1 MDSIRVA
8 VAQLNTVV
16 GDIAGNAE
24 QAAAAIDKARA
35 LECEIIAL
43 PELCITGYP
52 PEDLLLSD
60 AFIEA
65 NLVAVDVL
73 VAKTHGIVAAIGY
86 VDRAEPGSDGSAP
99 SLYNAAAIVADGA
112 RVAVHHK
119 WHLPNYGV
127 FDERRYFQPGA
138 DCHVVEVAGVQV
150 GFSICEDIWVQ
161 PGPADV
167 QCAAGADLVVC
178 LNASP
183 YELGKLDARIELM
196 QAFATRYGAAGVY
209 VNQVGGQDEL
219 VFDGASFVIAPD
231 GDLYS
236 LAPQWEESVVA
247 FDVPVLVQ
255 PDATRPRAVKADREP
270 AERVGAN
277 ISATRSDDGPVGA
290 DASRPQS
297 VAADR
302 ETAGRVAT
310 TVSATRS
317 DDGPVESDAHRSRS
331 AGVEHGLA
339 KHVAV
344 SIRASRPSDGLD
356 DAGDQRS
363 QSVGFDHATVKHV
376 ATSFKASPSEDK
388 PTLDQPA
395 TSRMGFHEDVYSA
408 LVTGTRDYV
417 RKTGFANVAVAIS
430 GGIDSA
436 LVATVAVDALGAAQ
450 VVGVTMPSRFSSA
463 GSVSDSELLAANL
476 GIPLWNVPIEPAHAA
491 FDSMLASEFAGT
503 ESNTAEENVQARI
516 RGNVMMTIANKFGW
530 LVLTT
535 GNKSEM
541 ATGYA
546 TLYGDMAGGFA
557 VIKDIPKQLVYELA
571 EHRNAATSDNPPIP
585 QAIIDKPPS
594 AELKPDQTDQ
604 DSLPDYAVLDAILA
618 AYVEQRKSP
627 VQIIDALA
635 HMHAGDRETFAQ
647 TVQRVTSLV
656 DRNEY
661 KRRQAP
667 PGIKITGLAFG
678 RDRRM
683 PIASAWR
690 G

>member
-65 NLVAVDVL
+65 NLAAVDEL

-86 VDRAEPGSDGSAP
+86 VERAEPGGDGSAP

-112 RVAVHHK
+112 SVAVHHK

-138 DCHVVEVAGVQV
+138 DCHVINIAGVRV

-183 YELGKLDARIELM
+183 YELGKLDARVELM
-196 QAFATRYGAAGVY
+196 RAVAMRYGAAGVY

-219 VFDGASFVIAPD
+219 VFDGASFVIAP
-231 GDLYS
+231 GGELCA

-255 PDATRPRAVKADREP
+255 TGAHRSQSVAANREP
-270 AERVGAN
+270 VGRVATTE
-277 ISATRSDDGPVGA
+277 SATRSDDGPVGA
-290 DASRPQS
+290 DKRSSQS
-297 VAADR
+297 V
-302 ETAGRVAT
+302 
-310 TVSATRS
+310 
-317 DDGPVESDAHRSRS
+317 
-331 AGVEHGLA
+331 GVEHGLA
-339 KHVAV
+339 KRVAV
-344 SIRASRPSDGLD
+344 RIRATRPSDGQGH
-356 DAGDQRS
+356 AGDQRS
-363 QSVGFDHATVKHV
+363 QSVGANDGAVMHV
-376 ATSFKASPSEDK
+376 ATSFRESRSEDK
-388 PTLDQPA
+388 PTLGAPT

-436 LVATVAVDALGAAQ
+436 LVATIAVDALGAEN

-491 FDSMLASEFAGT
+491 FDSMLASQFAGT
-503 ESNTAEENVQARI
+503 DPNTAEENVQARI

-571 EHRNAATSDNPPIP
+571 QHRNWATPDNPSIP

-604 DSLPDYAVLDAILA
+604 DSLPDYAILDAILA

-627 VQIIDALA
+627 EQIIDALA
-635 HMHAGDRETFAQ
+635 HMHGGDHATFAQ
-647 TVQRVTSLV
+647 TVQQVTSLV

>member
-24 QAAAAIDKARA
+24 QAAAAIDRARA

-52 PEDLLLSD
+52 PEDLLLSN

-65 NLVAVDVL
+65 NLAAVNEL
-73 VAKTHGIVAAIGY
+73 IAKTRGIVAAIGY
-86 VDRAEPGSDGSAP
+86 VDRAEPSSDGAAP
-99 SLYNAAAIVADGA
+99 NLYNAAAIVADGA
-112 RVAVHHK
+112 SVAVHHK

-138 DCHVVEVAGVQV
+138 DCQVIDIAGVKV

-219 VFDGASFVIAPD
+219 VFDGASFVIGPD
-231 GDLYS
+231 GELCA

-247 FDVPVLVQ
+247 FDVPVLMR
-255 PDATRPRAVKADREP
+255 PDAT
-270 AERVGAN
+270 
-277 ISATRSDDGPVGA
+277 
-290 DASRPQS
+290 RPQS

-302 ETAGRVAT
+302 EPVGRVAT
-310 TVSATRS
+310 STSGARRNDVSPEA
-317 DDGPVESDAHRSRS
+317 DKHRSQLVG
-331 AGVEHGLA
+331 ANHG
-339 KHVAV
+339 
-344 SIRASRPSDGLD
+344 S
-356 DAGDQRS
+356 
-363 QSVGFDHATVKHV
+363 VKHV
-376 ATSFKASPSEDK
+376 ATSFRASPTDGK
-388 PTLDQPA
+388 PTLDPPT
-395 TSRMGFHEDVYSA
+395 TSRMGYHEDVYSG

-436 LVATVAVDALGAAQ
+436 LVATIAVDALGAAQ

-491 FDSMLASEFAGT
+491 FDSMLASQFAGT
-503 ESNTAEENVQARI
+503 EPNTAEENVQARI

-535 GNKSEM
+535 GN
-541 ATGYA
+541 
-546 TLYGDMAGGFA
+546 
-557 VIKDIPKQLVYELA
+557 
-571 EHRNAATSDNPPIP
+571 
-585 QAIIDKPPS
+585 
-594 AELKPDQTDQ
+594 
-604 DSLPDYAVLDAILA
+604 
-618 AYVEQRKSP
+618 
-627 VQIIDALA
+627 
-635 HMHAGDRETFAQ
+635 
-647 TVQRVTSLV
+647 SLV
-656 DRNEY
+656 
-661 KRRQAP
+661 Q
-667 PGIKITGLAFG
+667 
-678 RDRRM
+678 
-683 PIASAWR
+683 
-690 G
+690 

>member
-16 GDIAGNAE
+16 GDAPGNAAK
-24 QAAAAIDKARA
+24 AADAIDKARA
-35 LECEIIAL
+35 LQCEIIAL
-43 PELCITGYP
+43 PELCVTGYP

-60 AFIEA
+60 AFIDA
-65 NLVAVDVL
+65 NLVAVNQL
-73 VAKTHGIVAAIGY
+73 AAKTRDIVAAIGF
-86 VDRAEPGSDGSAP
+86 VDREESADESTP
-99 SLYNAAAIVADGA
+99 KLYNAAAIATGGELTS
-112 RVAVHHK
+112 VHHK

-127 FDERRYFQPGA
+127 FDERRYFQPGHA
-138 DCHVVEVAGVQV
+138 CQVIEVDGIKV

-161 PGPADV
+161 PGPADA
-167 QCAAGADLVVC
+167 QCLAGANLVVC

-183 YELGKLDARIELM
+183 FELGKLDARVELM
-196 QAFATRYGAAGVY
+196 RAFATRYGAAGVY

-231 GDLYS
+231 GELHAV
-236 LAPQWEESVVA
+236 APQWQETVVA
-247 FDVPVLVQ
+247 FDVPIK
-255 PDATRPRAVKADREP
+255 TRPKQRCNGSEEIEGREVEHV
-270 AERVGAN
+270 AISVGA
-277 ISATRSDDGPVGA
+277 RLRDDKRA
-290 DASRPQS
+290 LDAPS
-297 VAADR
+297 
-302 ETAGRVAT
+302 T
-310 TVSATRS
+310 TM
-317 DDGPVESDAHRSRS
+317 
-331 AGVEHGLA
+331 
-339 KHVAV
+339 
-344 SIRASRPSDGLD
+344 
-356 DAGDQRS
+356 
-363 QSVGFDHATVKHV
+363 
-376 ATSFKASPSEDK
+376 
-388 PTLDQPA
+388 
-395 TSRMGFHEDVYSA
+395 MGHHEDIYCA

-417 RKTGFANVAVAIS
+417 RKTGFSKVAVAIS

-436 LVATVAVDALGAAQ
+436 LVATIAADSLGAENI
-450 VVGVTMPSRFSSA
+450 VGVTMPSRYSSA
-463 GSVSDSELLAANL
+463 GSVSDSETLATNL
-476 GIPLWNVPIEPAHAA
+476 GIPLWNIPIEPAHDA
-491 FDSMLASEFAGT
+491 FDSMLAAAFSGT
-503 ESNTAEENVQARI
+503 APNTAEENVQARI

-571 EHRNAATSDNPPIP
+571 EYRNAASPDNPPIP

-604 DSLPDYAVLDAILA
+604 DSLPDYEVLDAILA

-627 VQIIDALA
+627 ERIVDELA
-635 HMHAGDRETFAQ
+635 PRWDGDRVSLAQ
-647 TVQRVTSLV
+647 TVQRVVSMV

-667 PGIKITGLAFG
+667 PGVKITGLAFG

-683 PIASAWR
+683 PIASAW
-690 G
+690 GS

>member
-16 GDIAGNAE
+16 GDAPGNAAK
-24 QAAAAIDKARA
+24 AADAIDKARE
-35 LECEIIAL
+35 LQCEIIAL
-43 PELCITGYP
+43 PELCVTGYP

-60 AFIEA
+60 AFIDA
-65 NLVAVDVL
+65 NLVAVEQL
-73 VAKTHGIVAAIGY
+73 AAKTRDIVAAIGF
-86 VDRAEPGSDGSAP
+86 VDREESAGESTP
-99 SLYNAAAIVADGA
+99 KLYNAAAIATGGELA
-112 RVAVHHK
+112 SVHHK

-127 FDERRYFQPGA
+127 FDERRYFQPGRA
-138 DCHVVEVAGVQV
+138 CQVIEIDGIKV

-161 PGPADV
+161 PGPADA
-167 QCAAGADLVVC
+167 QCLAGANLVVC

-183 YELGKLDARIELM
+183 FELGKLDARVELM
-196 QAFATRYGAAGVY
+196 RAFATRYGSAGVY

-231 GDLYS
+231 GELHAV
-236 LAPQWEESVVA
+236 APQWQESVIA
-247 FDVPVLVQ
+247 FDVPVKTGPKQKRNGSEEIDGQEV
-255 PDATRPRAVKADREP
+255 
-270 AERVGAN
+270 ERVA
-277 ISATRSDDGPVGA
+277 ISVGA
-290 DASRPQS
+290 RLRDAKPALDAPS
-297 VAADR
+297 
-302 ETAGRVAT
+302 T
-310 TVSATRS
+310 TMI
-317 DDGPVESDAHRSRS
+317 GH
-331 AGVEHGLA
+331 
-339 KHVAV
+339 
-344 SIRASRPSDGLD
+344 
-356 DAGDQRS
+356 
-363 QSVGFDHATVKHV
+363 
-376 ATSFKASPSEDK
+376 
-388 PTLDQPA
+388 
-395 TSRMGFHEDVYSA
+395 HEDIYSA
-408 LVTGTRDYV
+408 LLTGTRDYV
-417 RKTGFANVAVAIS
+417 RKTGFSKVAVAIS

-436 LVATVAVDALGAAQ
+436 LVATIAADSLGAENI
-450 VVGVTMPSRFSSA
+450 VGVTMPSRYSSD
-463 GSVSDSELLAANL
+463 GSVSDSETLAANL
-476 GIPLWNVPIEPAHAA
+476 GIPLWNVPIEPAHDA
-491 FDSMLASEFAGT
+491 FDSMLATAFMGT
-503 ESNTAEENVQARI
+503 DPNTAEENVQARI

-571 EHRNAATSDNPPIP
+571 KYRNDAAPDNPPIP

-604 DSLPDYAVLDAILA
+604 DSLPDYEALDAILA

-627 VQIIDALA
+627 EQIVDDLA
-635 HMHAGDRETFAQ
+635 PRWGGDRVSLAQ
-647 TVQRVTSLV
+647 TVQRVVSMV

-683 PIASAWR
+683 PIASAW
-690 G
+690 GS

>member
-24 QAAAAIDKARA
+24 QAAAAIDRARA

-65 NLVAVDVL
+65 NRAAVDEL
-73 VAKTHGIVAAIGY
+73 VAKTRGIVAAIGY
-86 VDRAEPGSDGSAP
+86 VDRAEPSSDGAP
-99 SLYNAAAIVADGA
+99 PILYNTAAIVANGA

-138 DCHVVEVAGVQV
+138 DCHVIDIAGVKV

-196 QAFATRYGAAGVY
+196 RAFATRYGAAGVY

-219 VFDGASFVIAPD
+219 VFDGASFVIGPD
-231 GDLYS
+231 GELCA

-247 FDVPVLVQ
+247 FDVPVLMR
-255 PDATRPRAVKADREP
+255 PDAT
-270 AERVGAN
+270 
-277 ISATRSDDGPVGA
+277 
-290 DASRPQS
+290 RPQS

-302 ETAGRVAT
+302 EPAGRVAT

-317 DDGPVESDAHRSRS
+317 DDGSVEANKRSSDS
-331 AGVEHGLA
+331 AGV
-339 KHVAV
+339 
-344 SIRASRPSDGLD
+344 
-356 DAGDQRS
+356 
-363 QSVGFDHATVKHV
+363 DHATVKHV
-376 ATSFKASPSEDK
+376 ATSFRASPTDDK
-388 PTLDQPA
+388 PTLDSPNA
-395 TSRMGFHEDVYSA
+395 SRMGYHEDVYSA

-436 LVATVAVDALGAAQ
+436 LVATIAVDALGAAQ
-450 VVGVTMPSRFSSA
+450 VVGVTMPSRFSSE

-476 GIPLWNVPIEPAHAA
+476 SIPLWNIPIEPAHAA
-491 FDSMLASEFAGT
+491 FDSMLASQFAGT
-503 ESNTAEENVQARI
+503 EPNTAEENVQARI

-571 EHRNAATSDNPPIP
+571 KHRNTATPDKPPIP

-618 AYVEQRKSP
+618 AYVEQRKSQE
-627 VQIIDALA
+627 QIIDALA
-635 HMHAGDRETFAQ
+635 HMHAGDHATFAQ
-647 TVQRVTSLV
+647 TVQQVTSLV

-667 PGIKITGLAFG
+667 QGIKITGLAFG

>member
-24 QAAAAIDKARA
+24 QAAAAIDRARA
-35 LECEIIAL
+35 LQCEIIAL

-65 NLVAVDVL
+65 NLVAVDEL
-73 VAKTHGIVAAIGY
+73 VAETRGIVAAIGY
-86 VDRAEPGSDGSAP
+86 VDRAEPSSDGSPP
-99 SLYNAAAIVADGA
+99 SLYNAAAIAVDGA

-127 FDERRYFQPGA
+127 FDERRYFQPGY
-138 DCHVVEVAGVQV
+138 DCHVVDVAGVKV

-167 QCAAGADLVVC
+167 QGASGADLVVC

-196 QAFATRYGAAGVY
+196 RAFATRYGAAGVY

-219 VFDGASFVIAPD
+219 AFDGASFVIAPD
-231 GDLYS
+231 GELCA
-236 LAPQWEESVVA
+236 LAPQWEASVVA

-255 PDATRPRAVKADREP
+255 PDA
-270 AERVGAN
+270 N
-277 ISATRSDDGPVGA
+277 
-290 DASRPQS
+290 RPQS
-297 VAADR
+297 IAADR
-302 ETAGRVAT
+302 ETVGPVAT
-310 TVSATRS
+310 TVSASRPT
-317 DDGPVESDAHRSRS
+317 DGPVESDAHRSHAAR
-331 AGVEHGLA
+331 VEHGLA

-344 SIRASRPSDGLD
+344 GIRASRPSDGPD

-376 ATSFKASPSEDK
+376 ATSFRASRTDNK
-388 PTLDQPA
+388 PALDLPA
-395 TSRMGFHEDVYSA
+395 TSRMGYHEDVYSA
-408 LVTGTRDYV
+408 LVTGTGDYV

-436 LVATVAVDALGAAQ
+436 LVATIAVDALGAEN

-476 GIPLWNVPIEPAHAA
+476 GIPLWNVPIAPAHTA
-491 FDSMLASEFAGT
+491 FDSMLASQFAGT
-503 ESNTAEENVQARI
+503 DPNTAEENVQARI

-571 EHRNAATSDNPPIP
+571 KHRNTATPDNPPIP

-627 VQIIDALA
+627 EQIIDALA
-635 HMHAGDRETFAQ
+635 HMHGDDRATFAQ
-647 TVQRVTSLV
+647 TVQQVTSLV

>member
-16 GDIAGNAE
+16 GDVSGNA
-24 QAAAAIDKARA
+24 AKVADAIDTARA
-35 LECEIIAL
+35 LKCEVIAL
-43 PELCITGYP
+43 PELCVTGYP

-60 AFIEA
+60 AFIDA
-65 NLVAVDVL
+65 NLAATDEL
-73 VAKTHGIVAAIGY
+73 ISGTCDIVAAIGY
-86 VDRAEPGSDGSAP
+86 VDRAASAEGSTP
-99 SLYNAAAIVADGA
+99 SLYNAAAIAADGA
-112 RVAVHHK
+112 LVATHHK

-127 FDERRYFQPGA
+127 FDERRYFQPGNS
-138 DCHVVEVAGVQV
+138 CHVIDIAGIKV

-161 PGPADV
+161 PGPADM
-167 QCAAGADLVVC
+167 QCAAGADVVVC

-196 QAFATRYGAAGVY
+196 RACATRYSAAGVY

-219 VFDGASFVIAPD
+219 VFDGASFVIAPN
-231 GDLYS
+231 GELHAM
-236 LAPQWEESVVA
+236 APQWQESVAA
-247 FDVPVLVQ
+247 FDVPV
-255 PDATRPRAVKADREP
+255 
-270 AERVGAN
+270 
-277 ISATRSDDGPVGA
+277 
-290 DASRPQS
+290 
-297 VAADR
+297 
-302 ETAGRVAT
+302 RVAT
-310 TVSATRS
+310 DPIRS
-317 DDGPVESDAHRSRS
+317 ESLGVNQRAAGDVAIDVEASSPGNGPPVESNTSRS
-331 AGVEHGLA
+331 QNKGVDRG
-339 KHVAV
+339 
-344 SIRASRPSDGLD
+344 
-356 DAGDQRS
+356 
-363 QSVGFDHATVKHV
+363 TVKHV
-376 ATSFKASPSEDK
+376 ATSVSGSRRDDK
-388 PTLDQPA
+388 PTLP
-395 TSRMGFHEDVYSA
+395 TPTKSRMGHHEDVYSA

-417 RKTGFANVAVAIS
+417 RKTGFAKVAIAIS

-436 LVATVAVDALGAAQ
+436 LVATIAVDALGAEN
-450 VVGVTMPSRFSSA
+450 VVGVTMPSRYSSE
-463 GSVSDSELLAANL
+463 GSVSDSETLAANV
-476 GIPLWNVPIEPAHAA
+476 GIPLWNIPIEPAHDA
-491 FDSMLASEFAGT
+491 FDAMLATEFAGT
-503 ESNTAEENVQARI
+503 EPNTAEENVQARI

-557 VIKDIPKQLVYELA
+557 VIKDIPKLLVYELA
-571 EHRNAATSDNPPIP
+571 EHRNAAVATNPPIP

-604 DSLPDYAVLDAILA
+604 DSLPEYPVLDAILA
-618 AYVEQRKSP
+618 AYVELRKSP
-627 VQIIDALA
+627 EQIIDALSPEKDA
-635 HMHAGDRETFAQ
+635 DSATFAN
-647 TVQRVTSLV
+647 TVQRVTGLV